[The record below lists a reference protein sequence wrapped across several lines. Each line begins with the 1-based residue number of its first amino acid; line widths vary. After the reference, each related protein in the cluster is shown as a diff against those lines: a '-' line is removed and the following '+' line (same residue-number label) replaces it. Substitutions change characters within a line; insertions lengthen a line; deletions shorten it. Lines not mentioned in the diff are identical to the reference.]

1 MLWRLLARLCYDG
14 RPHKER
20 EVLNM
25 GKYIMVATNEQIE
38 RSKAR
43 RKAIETLE
51 YNPMCYNCKNFEKSC
66 KGSMN
71 KIYSGC
77 VYREVD
83 ESKPSIYAQ
92 IEERIK

>member
-1 MLWRLLARLCYDG
+1 MGRSPGADDG
-14 RPHKER
+14 RQENES

-25 GKYIMVATNEQIE
+25 EKYIMVATNEQIE

-43 RKAIETLE
+43 RKAIESLE
-51 YNPMCYNCKNFEKSC
+51 YNPMCYNCKSFGKSC

-77 VYREVD
+77 VHRELD

-92 IEERIK
+92 IEERIN

>member
-1 MLWRLLARLCYDG
+1 MK
-14 RPHKER
+14 HER

-25 GKYIMVATNEQIE
+25 EKYIMVATNEQIE

-43 RKAIETLE
+43 RKAIEALK
-51 YNPMCYNCKNFEKSC
+51 YNTMCYDCKNFGKSC

-77 VYREVD
+77 VHREVD

-92 IEERIK
+92 IEEQIK

>member
-1 MLWRLLARLCYDG
+1 MGWSPGSDDG

-25 GKYIMVATNEQIE
+25 EKYIMVATNEQIE

>member
-1 MLWRLLARLCYDG
+1 M
-14 RPHKER
+14 E
-20 EVLNM
+20 
-25 GKYIMVATNEQIE
+25 KYIMVATNEQIE

-51 YNPMCYNCKNFEKSC
+51 YNPMCYNCKSFGNSC
-66 KGSMN
+66 KGSTN

-77 VYREVD
+77 VHREFD